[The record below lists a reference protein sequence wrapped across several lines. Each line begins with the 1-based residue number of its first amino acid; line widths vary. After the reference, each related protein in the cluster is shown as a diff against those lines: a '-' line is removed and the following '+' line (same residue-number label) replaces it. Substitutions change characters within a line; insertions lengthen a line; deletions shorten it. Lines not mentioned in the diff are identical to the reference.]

1 MVRWDWGWAAN
12 CFYLNFPSYLSL
24 FLSLSIF
31 TLFSTAINCLV
42 NCPTRWSL
50 YCPLGICIDHPNPDL
65 KWNIVQQCTINC
77 QTSNILFLP
86 IFTFAFKMSSMLVG
100 ICRSQARLCYFSWG
114 GRGEGMSFCGGCIV
128 LATACWSAA
137 RPSTRL
143 THLHIPPSNI
153 SSIRYL
159 WRRPKHQWSGRIIY
173 VFSI

>member
-31 TLFSTAINCLV
+31 TLFSTAINC
-42 NCPTRWSL
+42 
-50 YCPLGICIDHPNPDL
+50 
-65 KWNIVQQCTINC
+65 

-86 IFTFAFKMSSMLVG
+86 IFPFAFKMSSMLVG

-114 GRGEGMSFCGGCIV
+114 GREEGMSFCGGCIV

-159 WRRPKHQWSGRIIY
+159 WRRPKHQWSRRIICILNLINSPKAKTMY
-173 VFSI
+173 DIVWHIQERNDAA